1 MRYFLLTC
9 MFLCF
14 TAIEA
19 TANVKNTRAE
29 YIEMWKDEAIYQ
41 MVTHKIPA
49 SITLAQGILESGDG
63 NSTLA
68 TTANN
73 HFGIKCHSDW
83 KGKRVY
89 HDDDK
94 KGECFRHYKD
104 ARSSFEDH
112 SDFLLKKRYESLFT
126 LKITDYKGWAKG
138 LKRCG
143 YATSSKYA
151 GLLIKI
157 IEENDL
163 TRFDKI
169 GQEHIKKGTVPA
181 RSMGTSNEEVIA
193 EKTEKKKNRDRNT
206 KKNKPNNQQLD
217 DVTLSGR
224 SIQLSDNRIKFIIV
238 KSGDT
243 FESLAE
249 ELDMMPWQFWKYNDL
264 DKSTTLQEGSLLY
277 LQPKR
282 RKAQDDYHIVAE
294 GESWRDISQK
304 HGVKIKHLLKYNPS
318 SAQQNPKAGERIALK
333 ANPR

>member
-1 MRYFLLTC
+1 

-14 TAIEA
+14 TSMEA
-19 TANVKNTRAE
+19 MADVKNTRAE
-29 YIEMWKDEAIYQ
+29 YIERWKDEAIYQ

-68 TTANN
+68 TKANN

-112 SDFLLKKRYESLFT
+112 SNFLLRKRYESLFT

-169 GQEHIKKGTVPA
+169 GQNHIKKGTVPA
-181 RSMGTSNEEVIA
+181 RSIEEEEGEEVIA
-193 EKTEKKKNRDRNT
+193 EKPETKNKKNRNR
-206 KKNKPNNQQLD
+206 KKNTANKSNQFD

-224 SIQLSDNRIKFIIV
+224 NVQVSDNRIKFILV

-264 DKSTTLQEGSLLY
+264 DKSATLQEGSVLY

-282 RKAQDDYHIVAE
+282 RKAQDDYHTVAE
-294 GESWRDISQK
+294 GESLRDISQK
-304 HGVKIKHLLKYNPS
+304 HGVKIKHLLKYNEL
-318 SAQQNPKAGERIALK
+318 SANYHPKAGERLALK